1 MGIDTK
7 AAKKIETQGQ
17 RAAVASPLRLEI
29 LGLFISADPLAISD
43 MAALMNR
50 SAGSL
55 YHHVRILEQAGILKQ
70 TGTLPFRASA
80 CLFQA
85 GILKQTGT
93 RPKGKRHEALYL
105 PTASRFEYDTSSG
118 DEDTI
123 ASAVKAIATGFRMAE
138 RDLEAALRS
147 DSRPMAGPDRDF
159 YAFRL
164 HLRASPE
171 LLAKINKHMNAVL
184 ALLTPNEKTSSKFGP
199 DDQHVSL
206 TLALLPIKGRDV
218 HEP

>member
-1 MGIDTK
+1 MGINTNTG
-7 AAKKIETQGQ
+7 KKIEGKGQ

-29 LGLFISADPLAISD
+29 LGLFVSADPLAISD

-50 SAGSL
+50 TAGSL
-55 YHHVRILEQAGILKQ
+55 YHHVGILEDAGFLNK
-70 TGTLPFRASA
+70 
-80 CLFQA
+80 
-85 GILKQTGT
+85 TGT

-105 PTASRFEYDTSSG
+105 PTASRFEFDTSSG
-118 DEDTI
+118 DEGDI
-123 ASAVKAIATGFRMAE
+123 ASAVKVMATGFRMAE

-147 DSRPMAGPDRDF
+147 DKCPMEGPDADF

-164 HLRASPE
+164 HVRASPE
-171 LLAKINKHMNAVL
+171 LLAEINKHMNAVL
-184 ALLTPNEKTSSKFGP
+184 DLLTPNEKTSSEVGP

-218 HEP
+218 REP

>member
-1 MGIDTK
+1 MEINTRTG
-7 AAKKIETQGQ
+7 KKIEGKGQ

-50 SAGSL
+50 AAGSL
-55 YHHVRILEQAGILKQ
+55 YHHVGILEKAG
-70 TGTLPFRASA
+70 F
-80 CLFQA
+80 
-85 GILKQTGT
+85 LKQTGT

-105 PTASRFEYDTSSG
+105 PTASRFEYDASSG
-118 DEDTI
+118 EEDVI
-123 ASAVKAIATGFRMAE
+123 ASAVKVMATGFRMAE

-147 DSRPMAGPDRDF
+147 DNRPMEGPDPDF
-159 YAFRL
+159 CAFRV

-171 LLAKINKHMNAVL
+171 LLAKISRHMNAIME
-184 ALLTPNEKTSSKFGP
+184 LLTPNEKTSSKFGP

-218 HEP
+218 RKL

>member
-1 MGIDTK
+1 MGINTK
-7 AAKKIETQGQ
+7 TAKKIVGKDQ

-29 LGLFISADPLAISD
+29 LGLFVSADPLAISD

-70 TGTLPFRASA
+70 TGT
-80 CLFQA
+80 
-85 GILKQTGT
+85 

-105 PTASRFEYDTSSG
+105 PTASRFIYDYSSG
-118 DEDTI
+118 DEDAI
-123 ASAVKAIATGFRMAE
+123 ASAVKVIATGFRSAE

-147 DSRPMAGPDRDF
+147 DNRQMEGPDRDF

-171 LLAKINKHMNAVL
+171 RLAKINKHLNAVL
-184 ALLTPNEKTSSKFGP
+184 DLITPNEKTSSRFGP

-218 HEP
+218 REPQTR

>member
-1 MGIDTK
+1 MGINTK
-7 AAKKIETQGQ
+7 TGKKIKDKGQ
-17 RAAVASPLRLEI
+17 LAAVASPLRLEI

-50 SAGSL
+50 TAGSL
-55 YHHVRILEQAGILKQ
+55 YHHVGILKEAGFLKQ
-70 TGTLPFRASA
+70 TGTL
-80 CLFQA
+80 
-85 GILKQTGT
+85 
-93 RPKGKRHEALYL
+93 PKGKRHEALYL

-118 DEDTI
+118 EEDVI
-123 ASAVKAIATGFRMAE
+123 ASAVKAMATGFRMAE

-147 DSRPMAGPDRDF
+147 DNRPMGGPDPDF

-171 LLAKINKHMNAVL
+171 LLAKINEHMNAVL
-184 ALLTPNEKTSSKFGP
+184 DLLTPNEKTSSKFGP

-218 HEP
+218 REP

>member
-1 MGIDTK
+1 MGINTETG
-7 AAKKIETQGQ
+7 KKLENKGQ

-29 LGLFISADPLAISD
+29 LGLFISVDALSISD

-55 YHHVRILEQAGILKQ
+55 YHHVRILEQAGILE
-70 TGTLPFRASA
+70 
-80 CLFQA
+80 
-85 GILKQTGT
+85 QTGT

-105 PTASRFEYDTSSG
+105 PTASRFEFDTSSG
-118 DEDTI
+118 EEEVI
-123 ASAVKAIATGFRMAE
+123 AGAVKTMATGFRMAE
-138 RDLEAALRS
+138 RDLQAALRS
-147 DSRPMAGPDRDF
+147 DDRPMESPDRNF

-171 LLAKINKHMNAVL
+171 LLAEINEHMNAVL
-184 ALLTPNEKTSSKFGP
+184 DLLKPTEKTASDFGP

-218 HEP
+218 HKP

>member
-1 MGIDTK
+1 MGINTK
-7 AAKKIETQGQ
+7 SAKKIEDKGQ

-29 LGLFISADPLAISD
+29 LGLFVSADPLAISD

-70 TGTLPFRASA
+70 TGT
-80 CLFQA
+80 
-85 GILKQTGT
+85 

-105 PTASRFEYDTSSG
+105 PTASRFAYDTSSG

-123 ASAVKAIATGFRMAE
+123 AGAVKMMATGFRAAE
-138 RDLEAALRS
+138 RDLEASLRS
-147 DSRPMAGPDRDF
+147 DNRQMEGPDRDF
-159 YAFRL
+159 YALRL
-164 HLRASPE
+164 HFRASPE

-184 ALLTPNEKTSSKFGP
+184 ELLRPNEKTSSRYGP

-206 TLALLPIKGRDV
+206 TLALLPIKGR
-218 HEP
+218 ELREL

>member
-1 MGIDTK
+1 MGINTK
-7 AAKKIETQGQ
+7 TAKKIKDKGQ

-29 LGLFISADPLAISD
+29 LGLFVSADPLAISD

-50 SAGSL
+50 TAGSL
-55 YHHVRILEQAGILKQ
+55 YHHVRILEQAG
-70 TGTLPFRASA
+70 F
-80 CLFQA
+80 
-85 GILKQTGT
+85 LKQTGT

-105 PTASRFEYDTSSG
+105 PTATRFEFDTSSG
-118 DEDTI
+118 EEDVI
-123 ASAVKAIATGFRMAE
+123 AGAVKVMATGFRMAE

-147 DSRPMAGPDRDF
+147 DNRPMEGPDPDF

-184 ALLTPNEKTSSKFGP
+184 ELLRPNEKTSSKFGP

-206 TLALLPIKGRDV
+206 TLALLPIKGRGV
-218 HEP
+218 RKP

>member
-1 MGIDTK
+1 MGINRKT
-7 AAKKIETQGQ
+7 AKKIDDEAM

-29 LGLFISADPLAISD
+29 LGLFVSAEPLAISD

-50 SAGSL
+50 TAGSL
-55 YHHVRILEQAGILKQ
+55 YHHVRILE
-70 TGTLPFRASA
+70 
-80 CLFQA
+80 QA

-105 PTASRFEYDTSSG
+105 PTAPRFEYDTSSG
-118 DEDTI
+118 GEDAVTG
-123 ASAVKAIATGFRMAE
+123 AVKLTAAGFRAAE

-147 DSRPMAGPDRDF
+147 DNPQMQGPDRDF
-159 YAFRL
+159 YALRL
-164 HLRASPE
+164 HFRASPE
-171 LLAKINKHMNAVL
+171 HLAKINQHMNAIL
-184 ALLTPNEKTSSKFGP
+184 DLIRPDGKTASEFGP

-218 HEP
+218 RES

>member
-1 MGIDTK
+1 MGINTETG
-7 AAKKIETQGQ
+7 KKINDKGR

-29 LGLFISADPLAISD
+29 LGLFVSEDPLAISD

-55 YHHVRILEQAGILKQ
+55 YHHVGILKD
-70 TGTLPFRASA
+70 
-80 CLFQA
+80 A
-85 GILKQTGT
+85 GLLKQTST

-105 PTASRFEYDTSSG
+105 PTASRFEFDTSSG
-118 DEDTI
+118 EEDVI
-123 ASAVKAIATGFRMAE
+123 ASAVKVMATGFRMAE

-147 DSRPMAGPDRDF
+147 DNRPMEGPDPDF

-184 ALLTPNEKTSSKFGP
+184 NLLTPNEKTSSKLGP

-218 HEP
+218 REP

>member
-7 AAKKIETQGQ
+7 TAKKIEGKAQ
-17 RAAVASPLRLEI
+17 RAALASPLRLEI
-29 LGLFISADPLAISD
+29 LGLFISTDPLAISD
-43 MAALMNR
+43 MAASMNR

-70 TGTLPFRASA
+70 TGT
-80 CLFQA
+80 
-85 GILKQTGT
+85 
-93 RPKGKRHEALYL
+93 RPKRKRHEALYL
-105 PTASRFEYDTSSG
+105 PTAIRFKYDTSSG
-118 DEDTI
+118 EEDTI
-123 ASAVKAIATGFRMAE
+123 ASAVKAMSTGFRMAE

-147 DSRPMAGPDRDF
+147 DDRSMEGPDRDF
-159 YAFRL
+159 YALRL

-184 ALLTPNEKTSSKFGP
+184 ALLAPNEKTSSKFGP

-218 HEP
+218 REP

>member
-1 MGIDTK
+1 MGINTK
-7 AAKKIETQGQ
+7 TGKKIEGKGQ

-50 SAGSL
+50 TAGSL
-55 YHHVRILEQAGILKQ
+55 YHHVRILEQAG
-70 TGTLPFRASA
+70 F
-80 CLFQA
+80 
-85 GILKQTGT
+85 LKQTGT
-93 RPKGKRHEALYL
+93 RPKRKRHEALYL
-105 PTASRFEYDTSSG
+105 PTASRFEFDTSSG
-118 DEDTI
+118 EEDVI
-123 ASAVKAIATGFRMAE
+123 AGAVKVMATGFRMAE

-147 DSRPMAGPDRDF
+147 DNRPMEGPDPDF

-171 LLAKINKHMNAVL
+171 LLAKINQHMNAVL
-184 ALLTPNEKTSSKFGP
+184 DLLTPNEKTSSRFGP

-218 HEP
+218 REP

>member
-1 MGIDTK
+1 MGINTK
-7 AAKKIETQGQ
+7 SGKKIENKGQ
-17 RAAVASPLRLEI
+17 RAALASPLRLEI
-29 LGLFISADPLAISD
+29 LGLFISADPMAISD

-50 SAGSL
+50 TAGSL
-55 YHHVRILEQAGILKQ
+55 YHHVGILEQAGFVK
-70 TGTLPFRASA
+70 
-80 CLFQA
+80 
-85 GILKQTGT
+85 KTGT
-93 RPKGKRHEALYL
+93 RLKGKRHEALYL

-118 DEDTI
+118 EEDVI
-123 ASAVKAIATGFRMAE
+123 ASAVKVMATGFRMAE

-147 DSRPMAGPDRDF
+147 DNRPMEDPDPDF

-171 LLAKINKHMNAVL
+171 LLAKINKHMKAVL
-184 ALLTPNEKTSSKFGP
+184 NLLTPDEKTSSKFSP

-218 HEP
+218 REP

>member
-1 MGIDTK
+1 MGINTK
-7 AAKKIETQGQ
+7 TAKKIVGKDQ

-29 LGLFISADPLAISD
+29 LGLFVSADPLAISD

-50 SAGSL
+50 TAGSL
-55 YHHVRILEQAGILKQ
+55 YHHVRILE
-70 TGTLPFRASA
+70 
-80 CLFQA
+80 QA

-105 PTASRFEYDTSSG
+105 PTASRFKYDTSSG
-118 DEDTI
+118 DEDAI
-123 ASAVKAIATGFRMAE
+123 AGAVKAVATGFRMAE
-138 RDLEAALRS
+138 RDLEAALQS
-147 DSRPMAGPDRDF
+147 DAMGGPEPDF

-171 LLAKINKHMNAVL
+171 RLAEINKHMNAVL
-184 ALLTPNEKTSSKFGP
+184 DLITPNADTSSKFGP

-206 TLALLPIKGRDV
+206 TLAFLPIKGR
-218 HEP
+218 ELREL